1 MSEML
6 ADAVILMVIGM
17 VSVFL
22 FLILLTGCVTLL
34 TRLTAETVAATP
46 SVKPTVANTG
56 QPDAAQM
63 AAIASAITQYRNA
76 RSRS

>member
-6 ADAVILMVIGM
+6 ADAVILMAIGM

-34 TRLTAETVAATP
+34 TRFTAETLATAP
-46 SVKPTVANTG
+46 SSEPQAENTR

-63 AAIASAITQYRNA
+63 AAIASAIAQYQN
-76 RSRS
+76 SR